1 MALVHS
7 IQTFSAVD
15 GPGLRCVVF
24 LQGCPLRCL
33 YCHNPDTHD
42 VHQGEEKTV
51 DEVMEEV
58 LRCQP
63 YYGRRGGL
71 TLSGG
76 EPLLQPGFAAGL
88 FARCRR
94 FAVATA
100 LDTSGCLSGPA
111 VRRAVELADLVLLDV
126 KYTDATR
133 YRELVGGGRGLSI
146 TDCRLSIG
154 PAVFE
159 LDRVKEFL
167 GMLDELEKPFWVR
180 QVIVPGWN
188 DSEADADALADMLRP
203 HKTLQRVELLP
214 FRSLGRWK
222 YERLGRTFELAD
234 TPEADPEQVAR
245 LEERVRLRLGS

>member
-1 MALVHS
+1 MTGRIHS

-42 VHQGEEKTV
+42 AHQGEQKTV

-94 FAVATA
+94 FGVATA
-100 LDTSGCLSGPA
+100 LDTSGCLGGPA

-126 KYTDATR
+126 KHTDATR
-133 YRELVGGGRGLSI
+133 YRELVGQGRA
-146 TDCRLSIG
+146 D
-154 PAVFE
+154 AVFD
-159 LDRVKEFL
+159 LGRVTEFL
-167 GMLDELEKPFWVR
+167 ALLDELKKPFWAR
-180 QVIVPGWN
+180 QVVVPGWN
-188 DSEADADALADMLRP
+188 DSEAHADALADVLSP

-214 FRSLGRWK
+214 FRDLGRWK
-222 YERLGRTFELAD
+222 YERLGRTFALAD
-234 TPEADPEQVAR
+234 TPEADPQHVAQ
-245 LEERVRLRLGS
+245 LEDRVKRKLGLPASSQ